1 MLVEPFGHPSV
12 FSTSR
17 EAIFLQ
23 NKLPLYKNYHDI
35 TNLYP
40 TSRKDVTE
48 LGEKK
53 AKSIT
58 P

>member
-17 EAIFLQ
+17 EAIYLQ
-23 NKLPLYKNYHDI
+23 NKLPYNKNYHDI

-40 TSRKDVTE
+40 ISNP
-48 LGEKK
+48 
-53 AKSIT
+53 I
-58 P
+58 